1 MTVEYDLPIRLF
13 APISNRFESCDPILP
28 PFTNLPSK
36 LIVTALFGRFNKVIP
51 RYRTEGV
58 SIQSHRQL
66 NVPRLS
72 YGSTATVISPDI
84 EKKEVNFDANTF
96 LLELKCLNQSN

>member
-1 MTVEYDLPIRLF
+1 MTDLFNYLLPYLTVF
-13 APISNRFESCDPILP
+13 QSCDPKLP

-36 LIVTALFGRFNKVIP
+36 LIVTALFGQFKKVIP

-58 SIQSHRQL
+58 SIQSHCQL

-72 YGSTATVISPDI
+72 YGSTGTVISPDM
-84 EKKEVNFDANTF
+84 EKKE
-96 LLELKCLNQSN
+96 